1 MKFRMQH
8 FCAFLS
14 VVVLTTAAATA
25 AAQQTSPAATPA
37 AGASGPAAADCVR
50 QVPRHDHGAER
61 GTPMPRSRATA
72 CAPERAA
79 SGAARSA
86 NKPLHDHGKVHKNQ

>member
-1 MKFRMQH
+1 MKFRMQNSS
-8 FCAFLS
+8 AFLC
-14 VVVLTTAAATA
+14 VVALAAAAATA
-25 AAQQTSPAATPA
+25 VAQQASPAATPA

-61 GTPMPRSRATA
+61 GTPMPRSSATA
-72 CAPERAA
+72 CAPQKAA
-79 SGAARSA
+79 SGATRSA

>member
-1 MKFRMQH
+1 MKTH
-8 FCAFLS
+8 SHSSLILLWAVAL
-14 VVVLTTAAATA
+14 AATA
-25 AAQQTSPAATPA
+25 AAAAAQQPAAVTAHA
-37 AGASGPAAADCVR
+37 AGVSSPAAADCVR

-61 GTPMPRSRATA
+61 GTPMPRSRATG
-72 CAPERAA
+72 CAPEKAA